1 MDSMVEKITEDHESP
16 KIQPEENR
24 INKPRENPLK
34 KIKETEKEDKSPPQ
48 TNSNA
53 KFDEFNQAAQV
64 KQPFKKENCWDSS
77 SKLNSFLENI
87 SYERTSINEMKT
99 NQSPENSHLKM

>member
-16 KIQPEENR
+16 EIQPEENR

-34 KIKETEKEDKSPPQ
+34 KIKENEKEDKSPQQ
-48 TNSNA
+48 TSS
-53 KFDEFNQAAQV
+53 DEFNQTAQV

-77 SKLNSFLENI
+77 SKLNSFLENV
-87 SYERTSINEMKT
+87 SYERTSMNEIK
-99 NQSPENSHLKM
+99 NHSPENSHLKM

>member
-16 KIQPEENR
+16 EIQPEENR

-34 KIKETEKEDKSPPQ
+34 KIKETEKEDKSPQQ
-48 TNSNA
+48 TSS
-53 KFDEFNQAAQV
+53 DEFNQTAQV

-77 SKLNSFLENI
+77 SKLNSFLENV
-87 SYERTSINEMKT
+87 SYERTSMNEMKT
-99 NQSPENSHLKM
+99 NHSPENSHLKM

>member
-16 KIQPEENR
+16 EIQPEENR

-34 KIKETEKEDKSPPQ
+34 KIKETEKEDKSPQQ
-48 TNSNA
+48 TNS
-53 KFDEFNQAAQV
+53 DEFKQTAQV

-77 SKLNSFLENI
+77 SKLNSFLENV
-87 SYERTSINEMKT
+87 SYDRTSMNEIK
-99 NQSPENSHLKM
+99 NHSPENSHLKV

>member
-16 KIQPEENR
+16 EIEPEENR

-34 KIKETEKEDKSPPQ
+34 KIKETEKEDKSPQQ
-48 TNSNA
+48 TSS
-53 KFDEFNQAAQV
+53 DEFKQTAQV

-77 SKLNSFLENI
+77 SKLNSFLENV
-87 SYERTSINEMKT
+87 SYERTSMNEIK
-99 NQSPENSHLKM
+99 NHSPENSHLKM